1 LRAAKL
7 APAPERDDTPAPAP
21 QRVEPRLD
29 LDKVRATEPERSSAG
44 GGARTEPT
52 VKRPGPSSP
61 GAAQGE
67 SAPRDLRKIWPLG
80 MVALGA
86 LLATGVYLSAAHDDA
101 VAKVAAAQR
110 VANATGPLP
119 ATQEAAPGDAAFSQ
133 PRGPDTTETS
143 IAAR

>member
-1 LRAAKL
+1 MQRAECG
-7 APAPERDDTPAPAP
+7 ERLP

-29 LDKVRATEPERSSAG
+29 LDKVRATEPERSSGAG
-44 GGARTEPT
+44 NAHKEPT
-52 VKRPGPSSP
+52 VQRPTSPSTGPAK
-61 GAAQGE
+61 GQ

-86 LLATGVYLSAAHDDA
+86 LLATGAYLSAAHDDA

-119 ATQEAAPGDAAFSQ
+119 ATREAAPGDAAFSQ
-133 PRGPDTTETS
+133 PRGPDTAETS